1 MKKVV
6 KKASQVKVKITN
18 KMLMVDF
25 EFPITV
31 GQVKIIAIG
40 QAHVYKGDQSGQIEA
55 DFDFMDYGKTTYMGM
70 TVEGYDGV
78 KKLKEMHKGF
88 GIDLDTLID
97 NEFNKVVTEEF
108 KANFLKQFDIKMFE

>member
-6 KKASQVKVKITN
+6 KKASQVKVSITH
-18 KMLMVDF
+18 KTLMVNF
-25 EFPITV
+25 EFPIVV

-40 QAHVYKGDQSGQIEA
+40 LAHVYKGDESGQIEA
-55 DFDFMDYGKTTYMGM
+55 DIDFMDYGETTYMDM
-70 TVEGYDGV
+70 PVEGYEGV

-88 GIDLDTLID
+88 GIDLGTLID

-108 KANFLKQFDIKMFE
+108 KTEFLKQFDVRMFE